1 MSSYL
6 ITCTPAHGHV
16 MPLLQ
21 IARHLLA
28 RGDQVR
34 FLTSERYAER
44 VRASGAQF
52 VALPAEADVDLDDV
66 DAAFP
71 ERVGLT
77 GPAALRFDMST
88 LFVRPA
94 AAQLAAVRAELA
106 VAEIDA
112 VLTEPLF
119 VGAAL
124 LARMP
129 RSERPPIVALGIFP
143 LGAKS
148 RDTAPFGLGIT
159 PLPGVIGRLRN
170 AALSALAEKVIFGG
184 IQREADAVSVRET
197 GRPLGGFVLDW
208 PGRADALVQFTVPG
222 FEYPRSDLP
231 ETVHFAGPL
240 RSPSG
245 AATLPDWWSD
255 LNGSAPVVHVTQ
267 GTIANS
273 DFGQLVMPTIT
284 GLAASDV
291 LVVVSTG
298 GRPRAALPATLP
310 ANVRVAEYLPYDRLL
325 PLVDVM
331 VTNGGYGGVQQA
343 LSHGTPLVVAGQ
355 TEDKVE
361 VSARVGW
368 SGVGI
373 NLKTNSPREAQVAD
387 AVRRVLTDP
396 SFRSRAADLALELTR
411 ADGLD
416 GLDRVLGALADAA
429 GDREFGSRPSVR

>member
-21 IARHLLA
+21 IARHLIA
-28 RGDQVR
+28 RGDEVR
-34 FLTSERYAER
+34 FLTSERYADR
-44 VRASGAQF
+44 VRAAGAQF
-52 VALPAEADVDLDDV
+52 VALPAAADVDLDDV
-66 DAAFP
+66 DAVFP
-71 ERVGLT
+71 DRVGLR
-77 GPAALRFDMST
+77 GPAALRFDMSN

-94 AAQLAAVRAELA
+94 AAQLAAIRAELA
-106 VAEIDA
+106 DADIDA

-119 VGAAL
+119 IGAAL
-124 LARMP
+124 LERMP

-148 RDTAPFGLGIT
+148 RDTAPFGLGVT
-159 PLPGVIGRLRN
+159 PLPGTLGRLRN
-170 AALSALAEKVIFGG
+170 AVLSAMAEKVIFGVV
-184 IQREADAVSVRET
+184 QREADEVSMRET

-208 PGRADALVQFTVPG
+208 PARADALVQFTVSG

-240 RSPSG
+240 PSTSG
-245 AATLPDWWSD
+245 GTELPDWWSD
-255 LNGSAPVVHVTQ
+255 LDGSVPVVHVTQ

-273 DFGQLVMPTIT
+273 DFEQLVMPTVAA
-284 GLAASDV
+284 LAASDV

-298 GRPRAALPATLP
+298 GRPRTALPSALP

-368 SGVGI
+368 SGAGI
-373 NLKTNSPREAQVAD
+373 NLKTNTPTVDQVAG
-387 AVRRVLTDP
+387 AVRRTLTDP
-396 SFRSRAADLALELTR
+396 SYRARARALADELSR
-411 ADGLD
+411 ADGLA
-416 GLDRVLGALADAA
+416 GLDRALEGLLASGARQFGA
-429 GDREFGSRPSVR
+429 GRGIR